1 MNKIKEAITGPV
13 KMTNLLLASLV
24 IVFVVEEFLGGSQ
37 NSNTLL
43 KIGAMYNPLLVVKNQ
58 WWRLITAQ
66 FLHIGILHLA
76 TNAVMVYYMGN
87 YLERILGS
95 ARFLIIYLVGGIGGN
110 LASLAFG
117 GDSTVSAGASTAL
130 FGLFGAMGALGILN
144 RDQPALKQLGEQSL
158 ALAVVNLLIDIF
170 MPGIDIWGHAGG
182 LVTGLLFTV
191 ALGSGNWRSASKWWR
206 AASAA
211 GLLLVWLFCL
221 RQGMII
227 NY

>member
-1 MNKIKEAITGPV
+1 MKKIREIVFGPA
-13 KMTNLLLASLV
+13 KITNLLLASLV
-24 IVFVVEEFLGGSQ
+24 VVFVVEAFAGGSQ

-43 KIGAMYNPLLVVKNQ
+43 KLGAMYNPLLVVKQQ
-58 WWRLITAQ
+58 WWRLVTAQ

-95 ARFLIIYLVGGIGGN
+95 WRFALVYLIGGIGGN
-110 LASLAFG
+110 LASLALG
-117 GDSTVSAGASTAL
+117 GDQTISAGASTAL
-130 FGLFGAMGALGILN
+130 FGLFGAMAGLGALN

-158 ALAVVNLLIDIF
+158 ALAVVNLLIDLF

-182 LVTGLLFTV
+182 LATGFLFTIM
-191 ALGSGNWRSASKWWR
+191 LGSGHWRSASRGWR
-206 AASAA
+206 LAA
-211 GLLLVWLFCL
+211 GAGWIIVWLVCL
-221 RQGMII
+221 RLGMNI